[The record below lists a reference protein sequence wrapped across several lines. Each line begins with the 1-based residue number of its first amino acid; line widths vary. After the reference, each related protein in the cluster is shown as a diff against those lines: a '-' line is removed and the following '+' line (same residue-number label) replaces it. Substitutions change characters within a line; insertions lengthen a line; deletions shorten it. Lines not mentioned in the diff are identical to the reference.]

1 MNEFVKTLNLNVKT
15 SVDASSFNKVKQS
28 FDELRKSNESIKV
41 GFDFNESQLKEIKK
55 SITSEFSST
64 AMSKLNFFDSEEE
77 RQNAEQ
83 IFNDYQETL
92 AKIELLKKA
101 IEETQMFDKDSKHLK
116 EMTEELEKLKKHKND
131 IDHENDE
138 DEGSNVAMSQT
149 FRDGWQEA
157 KESWANQHNLASLGG
172 KAFQKMTNSIEE
184 FKNKALAT
192 FKQFVSDALEELE
205 EMASWDI
212 HGSTK
217 YNKAASD
224 MYMNYGLQGADA
236 YAMNAALK
244 ATGIDDM
251 ETYLTDPMVRGNQ
264 ALLDAFN
271 EQYDIAKQ
279 QYEEDMEVAKAY
291 QEFQKE
297 FDVFKKELQ
306 KSLIDF
312 FMTNKDTIMSILTFL
327 MQSME
332 WLVKLVGDIV
342 SFFGGGT
349 QERTNEQRQAAMN
362 ELLGVTN
369 NSSITNNKS
378 TNVNVSNTYNG
389 VGKTDQSFLQNSGQ
403 LTYQQIIEYLGR
415 D

>member
-15 SVDASSFNKVKQS
+15 SVDTPSFNKVKQQ
-28 FDELRKSNESIKV
+28 FDKIKV
-41 GFDFNESQLKEIKK
+41 GFDFDENQLKEIKK

-64 AMSKLNFFDSEEE
+64 EISKLHIFDSEEE
-77 RQNAEQ
+77 RQNAEKV
-83 IFNDYQETL
+83 FNDYQETI
-92 AKIELLKKA
+92 AKIEILKKA
-101 IEETQMFDKDSKHLK
+101 IDEVQMFDKDNKHLK

-138 DEGSNVAMSQT
+138 DSNVAMSKT

-157 KESWANQHNLASLGG
+157 KTNWASQHNAASLGG
-172 KAFQKMTNSIEE
+172 KAFQKMTSSIEE

-212 HGSTK
+212 TGSTK

-236 YAMNAALK
+236 YAMSKALK

-264 ALLDAFN
+264 ALLDAFD

-279 QYEEDMEVAKAY
+279 QYEEDFEVAKAY

-297 FDVFKKELQ
+297 FDIFKKELQ

-312 FMTNKDTIMSILTFL
+312 FMANKDTIMNILNFL

-342 SFFGGGT
+342 SIFGGST

-369 NSSITNNKS
+369 NSNTTNNKQ
-378 TNVNVSNTYNG
+378 TTVNVSNTYNG